1 MNKIH
6 TISEGGKI
14 DNHVVFTIKHIIY
27 CNELL
32 YLEKEKLSQQK
43 LFGRNLDN
51 KIYPSTST
59 KQHDFSFFRKM
70 SPSTSIFI
78 GTV

>member
-1 MNKIH
+1 MYWNK
-6 TISEGGKI
+6 
-14 DNHVVFTIKHIIY
+14 
-27 CNELL
+27 LL

-43 LFGRNLDN
+43 LFGCNLDN

-59 KQHDFSFFRKM
+59 KQHDVSFFRKM